1 VHGDEITIA
10 FADNRGCP
18 ACDFDP
24 DPLNPRGTG
33 ATDVYLVRSVDGG
46 TTFGASL
53 PVNGDQLTFA
63 LHGRASVAVDD
74 VGRAYVVWTD
84 ARNGSSQAQAFMARV
99 E

>member
-1 VHGDEITIA
+1 VHGDELTVA

-18 ACDFDP
+18 TCGFDP
-24 DPLNPRGTG
+24 FDPRGTG

-46 TTFGASL
+46 ATFGASL
-53 PVNGDQLTFA
+53 PVNDDQLLPFA

-74 VGRAYVVWTD
+74 VGRAYVLWTD